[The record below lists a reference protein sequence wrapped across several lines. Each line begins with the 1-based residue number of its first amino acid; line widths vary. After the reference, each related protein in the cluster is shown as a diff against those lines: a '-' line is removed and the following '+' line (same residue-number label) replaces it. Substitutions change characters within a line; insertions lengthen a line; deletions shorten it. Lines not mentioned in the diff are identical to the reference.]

1 MRDNLHVSLLD
12 DLQWRGL
19 VQDSTDLDELRKHL
33 AAGPV
38 TFYVGFD
45 PTAASLHIGHLMQ
58 VITARRFQLAGLRP
72 LLLVGGATGQIG
84 DPKETVER
92 TLNPPE
98 VIAGWVERIRSQLAP
113 FVTYEGDNAATLVN
127 NLDWTGE
134 MSAIEFLRD
143 VGKHFPV
150 NRMLA
155 REVVKARLESGISF
169 TEFSYQLLQ
178 SHDFYELHRR
188 HGCTLQFGGSDQWGN
203 ITAGVDYVRRRGAG
217 PVHALTTP
225 LVTKSDGTKFGK
237 TEGGAIWLD
246 PEMTSAYAFYQF
258 WVNTDDGD
266 IGNYLKYFS
275 FRDHDAIAELEKAT
289 AERPAAREAQRA
301 LARELTT
308 LVHGEAE
315 CTQVIAASQALFGRG
330 SVADLAPATL
340 ASALTEAGL
349 VSVAELPSVAVL
361 FKESGLVAGMN
372 EARRTIGEGGAYINN
387 ERVTDPEAV
396 PDRATLLHGRYLVLR
411 RGRRNI
417 AGIQLAP

>member
-1 MRDNLHVSLLD
+1 
-12 DLQWRGL
+12 
-19 VQDSTDLDELRKHL
+19 
-33 AAGPV
+33 
-38 TFYVGFD
+38 
-45 PTAASLHIGHLMQ
+45 
-58 VITARRFQLAGLRP
+58 
-72 LLLVGGATGQIG
+72 
-84 DPKETVER
+84 VER